1 MGLHPSGCPG
11 SDHQEGSED
20 RQGHAAVRHGGRTS
34 RSALVV
40 SHAGAFDMPVITLF
54 LVLAQLSHAPNK
66 LAASVWFLD
75 VVSDES
81 PES

>member
-1 MGLHPSGCPG
+1 M
-11 SDHQEGSED
+11 
-20 RQGHAAVRHGGRTS
+20 
-34 RSALVV
+34 V